1 MTNPI
6 EEIEYIKAMALSGD
20 KVPFSM
26 AKFVLLGGVVLMFP
40 FPLAFLL
47 ASPHSPLASLRQYY
61 PYHEVISLVG
71 ISSVILF
78 AAMSFYYR
86 NRLLGLFEASSAAR
100 AIRAVWVA
108 VAFAIV
114 VFTSLPRHPSFAL
127 LVPTYLIFVAIGWY
141 ASGEILKKKAMK
153 LLSLATVLSA
163 WFTSFFVDTS
173 QSIAWMSIYPIDFV
187 SFLIVPAYFFAK
199 GAKE

>member
-6 EEIEYIKAMALSGD
+6 EEIEYIKAMALSGER
-20 KVPFSM
+20 VPFSM
-26 AKFVLLGGVVLMFP
+26 SKFVLWGGLVLMFP

-47 ASPHSPLASLRQYY
+47 ASPYSPLARLRQYY

-141 ASGEILKKKAMK
+141 VTGKIQKIGWLKYFAGLTFLGAIL
-153 LLSLATVLSA
+153 TD
-163 WFTSFFVDTS
+163 WFVDVAHS
-173 QSIAWMSIYPIDFV
+173 AIWLILYPIDF
-187 SFLIVPAYFFAK
+187 LIFIILPAYFFSK
-199 GAKE
+199 NT